1 MPIALT
7 CGMANRQGGAG
18 LTQRKQNTQSPWKP
32 LPGFTEYGITW
43 IVFHII
49 PPPHNPQQKLTGDPW
64 EGPDVPEEL
73 FLS

>member
-1 MPIALT
+1 MGWPWAAR
-7 CGMANRQGGAG
+7 GGGAYPEK
-18 LTQRKQNTQSPWKP
+18 TKHTQSPWQP
-32 LPGFTEYGITW
+32 LRGFTDYGITC

-49 PPPHNPQQKLTGDPW
+49 FPQQKLTGDPW